1 MLKYRCP
8 RSDREVTTS
17 IETDTATL
25 LNMRSMKLSVWCPH
39 CATSHQIRCVDAYL
53 DADAFAQAAE

>member
-8 RSDREVTTS
+8 KTSREVTTS

-25 LNMRSMKLSVWCPH
+25 LNMRAMKLSVWCPH
-39 CATSHQIRCVDAYL
+39 CATSHQIRVSEAYL
-53 DADAFAQAAE
+53 EEFAQAAE

>member
-8 RSDREVTTS
+8 KTSREVTTS

-25 LNMRSMKLSVWCPH
+25 LNMRAMKLSVWCPH
-39 CATSHQIRCVDAYL
+39 CATSHQIRVAEAYL
-53 DADAFAQAAE
+53 EEFAEAAE

>member
-8 RSDREVTTS
+8 KTSRDVTTS

-25 LNMRSMKLSVWCPH
+25 LNMRAMKLSVWCPH
-39 CATSHQIRCVDAYL
+39 CATSHQIKASDAYL
-53 DADAFAQAAE
+53 ETFVQAAE

>member
-8 RSDREVTTS
+8 KTDQEVTTS
-17 IETDTATL
+17 IETDTVTL

-39 CATSHQIRCVDAYL
+39 CGTSHQIRAVDAYL
-53 DADAFAQAAE
+53 DDYVQAAE

>member
-8 RSDREVTTS
+8 KSDREVTTS

-39 CATSHQIRCVDAYL
+39 CATSHQIRAADAYL
-53 DADAFAQAAE
+53 DAFALAAE